1 MKETEEISVYCDIV
15 KGHTLCIC
23 VARNKGCRKKC
34 ERCTVSRNLF
44 EGWQETMQRDK
55 YGQSKD

>member
-1 MKETEEISVYCDIV
+1 MKEVEEIAVYCDIV
-15 KGHTLCIC
+15 KGRTMCIC

-34 ERCTVSRNLF
+34 ERCKVTRNLF
-44 EGWQETMQRDK
+44 EGWVETMQRDK